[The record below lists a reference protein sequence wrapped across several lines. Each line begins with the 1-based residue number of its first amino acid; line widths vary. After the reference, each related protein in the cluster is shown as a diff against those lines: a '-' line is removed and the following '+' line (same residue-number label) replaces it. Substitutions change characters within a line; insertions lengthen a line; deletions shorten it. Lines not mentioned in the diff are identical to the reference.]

1 MKTIEPMS
9 DPLGVDSESELN
21 RIILP
26 SINANAS
33 QRNFDASAYEKGP
46 FKTNA
51 SLRKNSTKD
60 I

>member
-1 MKTIEPMS
+1 MKTIEPNS

-33 QRNFDASAYEKGP
+33 QRNFDASAKSRVEKGP
-46 FKTNA
+46 FKTN
-51 SLRKNSTKD
+51 SNMRKNS
-60 I
+60 